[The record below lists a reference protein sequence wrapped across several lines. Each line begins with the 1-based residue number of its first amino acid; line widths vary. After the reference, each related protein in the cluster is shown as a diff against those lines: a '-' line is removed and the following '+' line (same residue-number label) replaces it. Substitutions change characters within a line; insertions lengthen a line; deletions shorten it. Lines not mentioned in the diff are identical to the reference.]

1 MVDIELTQPLQ
12 AGLIFLLGL
21 LLRALFRQS
30 PNIAENVEDQYDRI
44 ADQYDDDWAL
54 YVNSTVKAAISQ
66 FKAQFTTD
74 ELQSPSLSVLDI
86 GCGTGAFVAGLA
98 ERYPNWSYTGVD
110 LSENML
116 KRARKKHPAFHFV
129 KVTGFHDIKNGT
141 GC

>member
-1 MVDIELTQPLQ
+1 MIMVDIELTQLLQ

-86 GCGTGAFVAGLA
+86 GCGTAYSTLLYADLA
-98 ERYPNWSYTGVD
+98 SQI
-110 LSENML
+110 L
-116 KRARKKHPAFHFV
+116 
-129 KVTGFHDIKNGT
+129 
-141 GC
+141 